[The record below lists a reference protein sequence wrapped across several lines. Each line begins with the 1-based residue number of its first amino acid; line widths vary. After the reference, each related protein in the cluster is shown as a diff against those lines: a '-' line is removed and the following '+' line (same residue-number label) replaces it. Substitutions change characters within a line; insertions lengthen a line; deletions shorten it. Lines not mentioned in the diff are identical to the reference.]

1 MYLCETMN
9 KHTTLQC
16 NTINKSCQTDK
27 RKKNSIQY
35 NNKSCQT
42 DKRKKIGLES
52 NKNKHTSGFQYYCF
66 TI

>member
-27 RKKNSIQY
+27 RKKIQY
-35 NNKSCQT
+35 NTIIKAVKQT
-42 DKRKKIGLES
+42 KEKKIGLES
-52 NKNKHTSGFQYYCF
+52 NKNKHTSGF
-66 TI
+66 